1 MSLSTWLMFGILIL
15 LYILCLVAKR
25 LSFSKKYRGNI
36 GEALTEE
43 VLERFEKYNYDIY
56 GKTLRNVYIPKSE
69 TETTEIDVMYITA
82 RGIFVLESKNYSGW
96 IFGRENDSY
105 WTATLPAGMGRSIKN
120 KFYNPLKQN
129 ENHIRYLR
137 EYLKQYFPNK
147 DFKIFS
153 IIVFSDRCEL
163 KSIPETSNHFIIQR
177 SELFKTVKDILE
189 KEELSLTNVQ
199 VDDIH
204 IYLERLTQVDY
215 EKKKAHIENIRSQYL
230 SKSEEENRICP
241 ICGNK
246 LVIRTAKRGERAGKK
261 FYGCSAYPQCGYI
274 KNID

>member
-1 MSLSTWLMFGILIL
+1 MSLSAWLIFGILIL
-15 LYILCLVAKR
+15 LYILSLVANR

-56 GKTLRNVYIPKSE
+56 GKTIRNVYIPKSE

-105 WTATLPAGMGRSIKN
+105 WTATLPAGIGRSIKN

-230 SKSEEENRICP
+230 SKSEEENLICP

-261 FYGCSAYPQCGYI
+261 FYGCIAYPQCGYI